1 MSVVD
6 YLRSIGRN
14 WVAVVALAVLGA
26 VGGFVLSSAT
36 PDLYRST
43 SALLLTS
50 DRGGSTSELVQGS
63 TYVQNLVS
71 TYVLLA
77 NSEIVLQPVIEELD
91 LDTSAQALATTVS
104 ASSPLDTVIID
115 ITAVS
120 RDPELAQAIASSVTG
135 SLITVVTEDVS
146 PTSVDGTPT
155 VRLTTIQNAT
165 LPRFPFEPN
174 TRLNVLLGGLIG
186 LVLGVAFAVVRSL
199 LWQTV
204 RTPED
209 VAQVTTAPVIGEV
222 VETARDAT
230 LPRAI
235 LTDPLG
241 IEAESLRSFAANL
254 NFLKVGEQL
263 RSFVITSA
271 SSGESKSSLVTALG
285 VALAEAG
292 KRVLLVDADLRHP
305 SLATLTQLEGSVGLT
320 NILLGDVTLED
331 GAQRWALPG
340 LSVLTA
346 GTVPPNPGQVL
357 GSEAMTRFITDA
369 QASYDVVIVDSAP
382 LLSVTDAKWLGHMSD
397 GALISTRYERTSVR
411 ALRKVIEAMDSAA
424 VPVLGIAITR
434 MPRRTRTRYGNS
446 KYGLE
451 NARSSRSRARDV
463 VDADAGR

>member
-1 MSVVD
+1 MSVLD
-6 YLRSIGRN
+6 YLRSIGRS
-14 WVAVVALAVLGA
+14 WIAVLALTVLGA
-26 VGGFVLSSAT
+26 VGGFVASSLS
-36 PDLYRST
+36 PDLYRSN

-50 DRGGSTSELVQGS
+50 DRGGSTSELVQGN
-63 TYVQNLVS
+63 TYVQNLVA

-77 NSEIVLQPVIEELD
+77 NSELVLQPVIDELN
-91 LDTSAQALATTVS
+91 LDTTSQALSTTVS
-104 ASSPLDTVIID
+104 ASSPLNTVIID
-115 ITAVS
+115 ISVVS
-120 RDPELAQAIASSVTG
+120 RDRELAQSIAASVTK
-135 SLITVVTEDVS
+135 SLTQVVTDDVS

-155 VRLTTIQNAT
+155 VRLTTIQSAT

-174 TRLNVLLGGLIG
+174 TRLDVLLGALVG

-204 RTPED
+204 RTPDD
-209 VAQVTTAPVIGEV
+209 VAQVTTAPVVGEV
-222 VETARDAT
+222 VATARDAT

-235 LTDPLG
+235 LTEPLG

-285 VALAEAG
+285 IALAESG
-292 KRVLLVDADLRHP
+292 KRVLIVDADLRHP
-305 SLATLTQLEGSVGLT
+305 SLADLTQLEGAVGLT
-320 NILLGDVTLED
+320 NVLLGSITLSE
-331 GAQRWALPG
+331 GVQPWALPE
-340 LSVLTA
+340 LHVLTA

-357 GSEAMTRFITDA
+357 ASEAMKRFLDDA
-369 QASYDVVIVDSAP
+369 QESYDVVVVDSAP

-397 GALISTRYERTSVR
+397 GALIATRYERTSVR
-411 ALRKVIEAMDSAA
+411 ALRKVVEAMESAT
-424 VPVLGIAITR
+424 VPVLGVAITR

-451 NARSSRSRARDV
+451 ESRT
-463 VDADAGR
+463 